1 MWKVSERLG
10 YSGLPNATRQWNC
23 CHDLVGAPCHDFF
36 PLVETALIFGPCTI
50 WVCLPGSLPG
60 FASNAQQVDA
70 IAISGGIWKI
80 VTQVG
85 ATFGD
90 HFTTIA
96 DLNVLFDHLLI
107 SKGWPAMPPTLGLKG
122 LHTSSLG
129 CLEERNTTLR
139 IVERHGST
147 ILFPRICQTGALKK
161 QKPSANAL
169 KWWVNHWENK
179 QLGLIWFNRRKFRSE
194 TSDNMDSWKAEV
206 RRVRREK
213 IRRKK
218 MQVREKVGT
227 SWNTESRDS
236 LCFSNDL
243 WLRRVEK

>member
-1 MWKVSERLG
+1 MKL
-10 YSGLPNATRQWNC
+10 LPWPRQ
-23 CHDLVGAPCHDFF
+23 GAPCR
-36 PLVETALIFGPCTI
+36 IFSSAFRPWFSVPVRYAT
-50 WVCLPGSLPG
+50 GSLPSLPG
-60 FASNAQQVDA
+60 LASNAQQVDA
-70 IAISGGIWKI
+70 IAISGGIRKI

-147 ILFPRICQTGALKK
+147 ILFPRICRTGALKK

-169 KWWVNHWENK
+169 KWWVNQWENK
-179 QLGLIWFNRRKFRSE
+179 LGLIWFNSIHLQHIQVSLLTKRTLYSESQQVPQNAVAPCSRPQKSPHWPIVAHRISGRSAG
-194 TSDNMDSWKAEV
+194 SW
-206 RRVRREK
+206 RVPCSGNHR
-213 IRRKK
+213 
-218 MQVREKVGT
+218 
-227 SWNTESRDS
+227 
-236 LCFSNDL
+236 LC
-243 WLRRVEK
+243 

>member
-1 MWKVSERLG
+1 MAIVGFETLPVNKTVAMTSWGHLAMTFFLWLKQPWFSVPVR
-10 YSGLPNATRQWNC
+10 SGFAN
-23 CHDLVGAPCHDFF
+23 
-36 PLVETALIFGPCTI
+36 
-50 WVCLPGSLPG
+50 GSLPG

-147 ILFPRICQTGALKK
+147 ILFPRICRTGALKK

-179 QLGLIWFNRRKFRSE
+179 QLGLIWFN
-194 TSDNMDSWKAEV
+194 MV
-206 RRVRREK
+206 
-213 IRRKK
+213 
-218 MQVREKVGT
+218 
-227 SWNTESRDS
+227 
-236 LCFSNDL
+236 
-243 WLRRVEK
+243 